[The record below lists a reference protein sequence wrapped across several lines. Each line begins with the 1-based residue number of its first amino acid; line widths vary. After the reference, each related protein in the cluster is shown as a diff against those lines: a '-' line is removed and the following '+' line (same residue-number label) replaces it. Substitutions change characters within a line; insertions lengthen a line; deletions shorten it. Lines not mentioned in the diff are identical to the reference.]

1 VNRLRAEAGSA
12 PAGVLAFLGTMLTV
26 VAVLA
31 LLGRVLVLQ
40 ASADRAADL
49 SALAGADALAAAS
62 GEPCMIAAA
71 AAQRN
76 GAELTSCEVDAQD
89 VVVRVRVGDG
99 PVLSIDGVAR
109 AGPAP

>member
-1 VNRLRAEAGSA
+1 
-12 PAGVLAFLGTMLTV
+12 
-26 VAVLA
+26 
-31 LLGRVLVLQ
+31 
-40 ASADRAADL
+40 
-49 SALAGADALAAAS
+49 
-62 GEPCMIAAA
+62 MIAAA